1 MAKKKGENL
10 YCPNQRTTNKKF
22 RDGYDGTTWDGGKLV
37 NGKWVTRRQQK
48 DNAQS

>member
-10 YCPNQRTTNKKF
+10 YCPNQRVQNKKF
-22 RDGYDGTTWDGGKLV
+22 RDGYD
-37 NGKWVTRRQQK
+37 NIKWEKEPRK